1 MKDELRANV
10 VSVTERAK
18 TEHGGEGGVMGTFL
32 TDLRVTL
39 SPCREEVGDS
49 RAPVGANSS
58 FRHRFSFMQR
68 SR

>member
-39 SPCREEVGDS
+39 SPCREEMELIKSSTKYNHS
-49 RAPVGANSS
+49 RN
-58 FRHRFSFMQR
+58 RL
-68 SR
+68 